1 MYVYVYISI
10 YIYSHLWHWAPFPE
24 LRLCLGDRHLSHSAE
39 GQGEIQTLHWSSQ
52 PMEVVEGP

>member
-1 MYVYVYISI
+1 MYTYLYMYMYIHI
-10 YIYSHLWHWAPFPE
+10 HLQHWASFPE

-52 PMEVVEGP
+52 PMELVEGP

>member
-1 MYVYVYISI
+1 MYISYCGI
-10 YIYSHLWHWAPFPE
+10 YCHLWHWAPFPE